1 VWKIVKNLL
10 PAKAVELVKFV
21 DKKNIR
27 EFVKEDN
34 VFVHM
39 GGKDK
44 FAYRYTLNI
53 FVPDHDAD
61 LNEINI
67 A

>member
-1 VWKIVKNLL
+1 ML

-21 DKKNIR
+21 DKKSIR
-27 EFVKEDN
+27 EYLKEDQI
-34 VFVHM
+34 FVHM

-44 FAYRYTLNI
+44 FLYKYNQNI
-53 FVPDHDAD
+53 FQPEHDAD
-61 LNEINI
+61 LTEINI